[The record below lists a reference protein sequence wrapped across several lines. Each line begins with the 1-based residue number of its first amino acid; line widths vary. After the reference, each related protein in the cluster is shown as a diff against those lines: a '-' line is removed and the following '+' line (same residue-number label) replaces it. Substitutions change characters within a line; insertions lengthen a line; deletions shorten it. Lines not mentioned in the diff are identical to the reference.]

1 MNITLN
7 DLQLLARIQPF
18 MQLDAKFVL
27 AEYNKHTT
35 QEMQSYVG
43 MNSADYLEFVKF
55 LQSGICP
62 IKKMDAIHES
72 RKYFMSG
79 FDAEMTE
86 FYVLY
91 NLKAKLAEDN
101 PMRTEVLKQI
111 INSYLSGQNTTYEQF
126 IDASHELGVVN
137 VGQSIKYKFNLF
149 INKFVKSVLNW
160 MTKCCMPTDIIID
173 SKFLAQMQT
182 HDYTFVN
189 PSFDQV
195 EELLIKNKIDNIDDF
210 KLDDYGV
217 PLKCKLAHYEA

>member
-1 MNITLN
+1 
-7 DLQLLARIQPF
+7 
-18 MQLDAKFVL
+18 
-27 AEYNKHTT
+27 
-35 QEMQSYVG
+35 
-43 MNSADYLEFVKF
+43 
-55 LQSGICP
+55 
-62 IKKMDAIHES
+62 MDAIHES

-101 PMRTEVLKQI
+101 PIRTEVLKQI
-111 INSYLSGQNTTYEQF
+111 INLYLSGQNTTYEQF

-149 INKFVKSVLNW
+149 INKFAKSVLNW
-160 MTKCCMPTDIIID
+160 MTKCRMPTDIIID

>member
-1 MNITLN
+1 MNITFN

-101 PMRTEVLKQI
+101 PIRTEVLKQI

-126 IDASHELGVVN
+126 IDASRELGIVN

-160 MTKCCMPTDIIID
+160 MTKCCMPTDITID
-173 SKFLAQMQT
+173 SKFLTQMQT
-182 HDYTFVN
+182 HDYAFVN
-189 PSFDQV
+189 PA
-195 EELLIKNKIDNIDDF
+195 LTRLKNC
-210 KLDDYGV
+210 L
-217 PLKCKLAHYEA
+217 